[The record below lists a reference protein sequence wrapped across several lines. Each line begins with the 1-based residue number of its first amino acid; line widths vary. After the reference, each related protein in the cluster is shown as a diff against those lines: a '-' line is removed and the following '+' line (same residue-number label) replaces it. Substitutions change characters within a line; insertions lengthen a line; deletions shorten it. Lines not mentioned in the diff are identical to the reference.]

1 MTTRNYRLRRNGRYK
16 KQTIS
21 SQQTFL
27 LYLGLL
33 SAIGLQIAYPL
44 VHGTVLRDIT
54 LATVFIGAATMIL
67 HSYLVYGPFFAVTF
81 TLVTFFYSL
90 AIEALGVKSGWPFG
104 RYHYDHSLGVQI
116 FGVPL
121 LVPFAWMM
129 LSYPILIAARRAA
142 GSWVFLYGGI
152 GLMIW
157 DLFLDP
163 QMVDAGRWSWKL
175 VGPHVPFEPMIPLSN
190 AAGWLFA
197 GMGLMATLHRFLPQE
212 RRKNAIN
219 SQVPNI
225 LLFWAFIGGV
235 IGNIFFFHHTKI
247 GEFVGIIF
255 AVYLIPYIFQLR
267 FGRPDTA

>member
-1 MTTRNYRLRRNGRYK
+1 VTTHHYRPRRNRRRAVSG
-16 KQTIS
+16 KQT
-21 SQQTFL
+21 FV

-33 SAIGLQIAYPL
+33 SVIGLQIAYPL
-44 VHGTVLRDIT
+44 VHGDVLRDVT
-54 LATVFIGAATMIL
+54 LATVFVGAATMVL
-67 HSYLVYGPFFAVTF
+67 HSYLAYGPFFAIAFSIVTF
-81 TLVTFFYSL
+81 IYSL
-90 AIEALGVKSGWPFG
+90 AIETIGVKSGWPFG

-142 GSWVFLYGGI
+142 ASWVFLYGGI

-175 VGPHVPFEPMIPLSN
+175 VGPHVPYEPMIPLSN

-197 GMGLMATLHRFLPQE
+197 GMGLMALLHRILPQD
-212 RRKNAIN
+212 RRKKSIN
-219 SQVPNI
+219 SLVPDI
-225 LLFWAFIGGV
+225 LLFWTLIGGV
-235 IGNIFFFHHTKI
+235 LGNIFFFHHTKI
-247 GEFVGIIF
+247 AQFVGIVF
-255 AVYLIPYIFQLR
+255 AIYLIPYIFQLR